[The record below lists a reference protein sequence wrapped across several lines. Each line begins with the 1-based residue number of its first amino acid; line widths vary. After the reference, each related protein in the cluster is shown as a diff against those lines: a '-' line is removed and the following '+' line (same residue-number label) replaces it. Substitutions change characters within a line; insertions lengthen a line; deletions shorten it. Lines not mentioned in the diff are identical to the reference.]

1 MRQRSV
7 VILALVGLFSTGM
20 VQAQDH
26 IHDGTQKY
34 SPGPAGYKS
43 DKGITRY
50 ELATA
55 LFQLINHIDAA
66 AKQPARSERE
76 VKPGR
81 KSVVNPDPKKVR
93 LYSDVPKDHWAKASL
108 AGLQA
113 RGIALVSGSQFQG
126 DKSMTG
132 DEVASWVDGLAGWTE
147 GRAPKAKYL
156 KDLVQMGYL
165 PKTSP
170 LLKKSTKP
178 VSAREAAQVITQM
191 ISHAHEKITTI
202 SPDSKYAG

>member
-1 MRQRSV
+1 MRQHRV
-7 VILALVGLFSTGM
+7 VILALVGIFSTGI
-20 VQAQDH
+20 VQAQEH
-26 IHDGTQKY
+26 IHDGTQRY
-34 SPGPAGYKS
+34 SPSPPGYKS
-43 DKGITRY
+43 DKSITRY

-66 AKQPARSERE
+66 AKQPSRSERE
-76 VKPGR
+76 IKPGR
-81 KSVVNPDPKKVR
+81 KSVVKPNPKKVR

-113 RGIALVSGSQFQG
+113 CGFALVSGSRFQG
-126 DKSMTG
+126 DKAMTG

-165 PKTSP
+165 PKASP
-170 LLKKSTKP
+170 LLEKSMKP
-178 VSAREAAQVITQM
+178 VSAREAAQVITQV